1 MSQGVLLFQGMTVG
15 FLPGDFEISIDES
28 GNTNSQVILST
39 SYNVIPV
46 WLRVAKDNFISAKAA
61 SEAVKQE
68 WCENSDKQKALLVTE
83 LAPSMQVIVSCAIAL
98 DCLYD
103 MLKPY
108 AKISQADIGRWKQKG
123 TSRGDQ
129 ITEIIRRV
137 FKIKGDVLK
146 AFKKSTKEITKFR
159 DMAVH
164 PTNEIK
170 RTCVRPDIP
179 VGVDW
184 RFSAYKFA
192 NASNSFNATLQ
203 MFIYLYE
210 NRCNEKDVNDAIDNI
225 FLALQELGVITLNG
239 KKS

>member
-15 FLPGDFEISIDES
+15 FLPGDFEISIDDA
-28 GNTNSQVILST
+28 GNANSKVILST
-39 SYNVIPV
+39 SYNVIPI
-46 WLRVAKDNFISAKAA
+46 WLRIANDNFLTARTA
-61 SEAVKQE
+61 SDAVKQE
-68 WCENSDKQKALLVTE
+68 WCENSDKQKALLVAE
-83 LAPSMQVIVSCAIAL
+83 LAPSLQVIVSCGIAL
-98 DCLYD
+98 DSLYD

-108 AKISQADIGRWKQKG
+108 AKISQADIDKWKENG
-123 TSRGDQ
+123 TNRADQ

-146 AFKKSTKEITKFR
+146 AFKKSIKEIIKFR

-192 NASNSFNATLQ
+192 NASNCFTSTLQ
-203 MFIYLYE
+203 MFTYLYE
-210 NRCNEKDVNDAIDNI
+210 NECNEQNVTHAMDNI
-225 FLALQELGVITLNG
+225 FLALQELGVVTLNA
-239 KKS
+239 